1 MSHCRLRRMV
11 ATVLAALTLQAQ
23 AALVT
28 DNYAN
33 ASHNA
38 FFDKNAEGW
47 FWYHDPLPEE
57 EKPEEELPEMPPIPI
72 PQIEGKTETPAPAPF
87 SLAWVKAM
95 LPKYME
101 AAWNNPTEQ
110 NVEAYFLIQRFA
122 IDRATNFANMAQRV
136 VVGNTALDET
146 MRRPLSAPGATQ
158 ANLNYAEKTQQMM
171 KKVAEHAGLW
181 FFFRSDCR
189 FCEAQAPI
197 LGFLEQEG
205 FPVFAISIDGGQL
218 QSRQFEHT
226 YKDSGHAAKLGVTAT
241 PAIFMVSESGRFD
254 ALGMSVLTL
263 SDLRQR
269 ILLVAARNGILS
281 EKDFKEAT
289 PIMNPNQQRD
299 LSKELPQLIQAST
312 NPAMAFGS
320 EKSSQAMLALADKDL
335 SHIMDK
341 DNFIEPA
348 KLVELVGKRKT
359 GAMNEEETEDYFNA
373 VSLQ

>member
-1 MSHCRLRRMV
+1 M
-11 ATVLAALTLQAQ
+11 
-23 AALVT
+23 
-28 DNYAN
+28 
-33 ASHNA
+33 
-38 FFDKNAEGW
+38 
-47 FWYHDPLPEE
+47 
-57 EKPEEELPEMPPIPI
+57 
-72 PQIEGKTETPAPAPF
+72 
-87 SLAWVKAM
+87 
-95 LPKYME
+95 
-101 AAWNNPTEQ
+101 
-110 NVEAYFLIQRFA
+110 
-122 IDRATNFANMAQRV
+122 
-136 VVGNTALDET
+136 
-146 MRRPLSAPGATQ
+146 
-158 ANLNYAEKTQQMM
+158 NYAEKTQQMM

-281 EKDFKEAT
+281 EEDFKEAT

-299 LSKELPQLIQAST
+299 LSKELPQLIQASA

-359 GAMNEEETEDYFNA
+359 GNMNEEETEEYLNA

>member
-1 MSHCRLRRMV
+1 MFQRQLRQV
-11 ATVLAALTLQAQ
+11 AVGILAVLTMQAQ
-23 AALVT
+23 AATVT
-28 DNYAN
+28 DSYTN
-33 ASHNA
+33 ASHNG
-38 FFDKNAEGW
+38 FLDRNAEGW
-47 FWYHDPLPEE
+47 YWYHDPLPEE
-57 EKPEEELPEMPPIPI
+57 EKPEEKLPELPPIPV
-72 PQIEGKTETPAPAPF
+72 PKVEGKTEAAPPAPF

-101 AAWNNPTEQ
+101 AAWNNPTEK

-158 ANLNYAEKTQQMM
+158 ANLNYAEKTQEMM

-181 FFFRSDCR
+181 FFFKSDCR

-218 QSRQFEHT
+218 QGRQFEHT
-226 YKDSGHAAKLGVTAT
+226 YKDAGHAAKLGVTAT
-241 PAIFMVSESGRFD
+241 PAIFMVSEDGRFD

-263 SDLRQR
+263 ADLRRR
-269 ILLVAARNGILS
+269 ILLVGVRNGILT
-281 EKDFKEAT
+281 EEDFKEAS

-299 LSKELPQLIQAST
+299 LSKELPQLIQASA

-320 EKSSQAMLALADKDL
+320 DQSSQAMLALADKDL

-341 DNFIEPA
+341 DNFIEPT

-359 GAMNEEETEDYFNA
+359 GKMNEEETEDYFDA